1 MSCLVMRPLWLV
13 EKSSSLGVKIMI
25 MIMIMIIIFKSG
37 LMRLVEKSSS
47 LAPGGDSANIVM
59 SPYHDA
65 AAARHPL
72 DPKFN
77 VCPIL
82 VELSGVNRRLHDSS
96 ARLVR
101 LFRLHDL

>member
-1 MSCLVMRPLWLV
+1 MMMIIIIIIMIIIKILKSGLKRLV
-13 EKSSSLGVKIMI
+13 EKSSSLGVI
-25 MIMIMIIIFKSG
+25 IMIIIIIMIVIFKSG

-72 DPKFN
+72 DPK
-77 VCPIL
+77 P
-82 VELSGVNRRLHDSS
+82 
-96 ARLVR
+96 
-101 LFRLHDL
+101 

>member
-1 MSCLVMRPLWLV
+1 MRLMRLV
-13 EKSSSLGVKIMI
+13 EKSSSLGVIIMI
-25 MIMIMIIIFKSG
+25 IIIIIIIIIIFKSG
-37 LMRLVEKSSS
+37 LMRLVEESSS
-47 LAPGGDSANIVM
+47 LTSGGYPANIVM

-82 VELSGVNRRLHDSS
+82 IELSGVNRRLHDSS
-96 ARLVR
+96 ARVVR